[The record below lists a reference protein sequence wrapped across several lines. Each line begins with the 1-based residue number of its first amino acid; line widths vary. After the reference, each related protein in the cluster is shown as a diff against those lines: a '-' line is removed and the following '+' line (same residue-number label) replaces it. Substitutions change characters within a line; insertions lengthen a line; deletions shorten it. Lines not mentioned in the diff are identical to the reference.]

1 MTKKNK
7 TTKSKIHKRKTM
19 KNKLETKKEFIVKT
33 FLEMLTTIK
42 LYHWKTNSYAQHKA
56 SDELYDEINKH
67 MDEFIEIML
76 GKQESRINKLN
87 SNIKLR
93 NNNSSEFKN
102 KLFYYR
108 EIFIDMDDYLHHS
121 KDADLLNIRD
131 EIVGYINQ
139 FLYLSTFK

>member
-1 MTKKNK
+1 MTNKNK
-7 TTKSKIHKRKTM
+7 TKKSKIYKRKTM
-19 KNKLETKKEFIVKT
+19 KNKLETKKEFIVKI

-42 LYHWKTNSYAQHKA
+42 LYHWKTNSYAHHKA

-76 GKQESRINKLN
+76 GKQESRINKLS

-108 EIFIDMDDYLHHS
+108 ELFIDMDDYLHPS

>member
-1 MTKKNK
+1 MPKKNNTK
-7 TTKSKIHKRKTM
+7 KSKISKRKTM

-76 GKQESRINKLN
+76 GKQESRINKLS

-108 EIFIDMDDYLHHS
+108 ELFIDMDDYLHPS

>member
-1 MTKKNK
+1 MPKKNNTK
-7 TTKSKIHKRKTM
+7 KSKISKRKTM

-76 GKQESRINKLN
+76 GKHESRINKLN

-108 EIFIDMDDYLHHS
+108 ELFIDMDDYLHPS